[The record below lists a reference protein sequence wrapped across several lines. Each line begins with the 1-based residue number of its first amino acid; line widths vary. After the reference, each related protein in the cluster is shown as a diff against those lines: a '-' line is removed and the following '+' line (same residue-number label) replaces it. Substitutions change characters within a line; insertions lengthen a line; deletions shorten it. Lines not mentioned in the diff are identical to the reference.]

1 MSNNPKYNISPLLS
15 GALFNGESV
24 YTLASASLS
33 IESNLTANAIEI
45 LLTSS
50 SLSVESNLTA
60 NAIEILLPSAS
71 FSIESDLTANAVLLN
86 PISLSIESDLTANAI
101 EILLPSSSLSIESN
115 LSANATEILLPS
127 SALSVESG
135 LTANGVRITS
145 VSASLDGILNIS
157 VTTPIITVLTG
168 IIALSSSFNLLISDL
183 IRFTPSS
190 QNPGSLIP
198 LVLLDGVAL
207 TDQNRKFDNSNKPV
221 FVEKKNWNSSKSRYY
236 KRSTS
241 GKQSFKLS
249 WEWLPSDREYTID
262 KRQARNYL
270 KSVAMD
276 PDAHTLT
283 IIKYGENPEDV
294 FEETEYN
301 VFITNYAED
310 LIRRDLVSGVYFWKC
325 DIEFEEL

>member
-71 FSIESDLTANAVLLN
+71 FSIESDLTANAILLN
-86 PISLSIESDLTANAI
+86 PISLSIESNLTANAI
-101 EILLPSSSLSIESN
+101 EILLPSAALSIESD
-115 LSANATEILLPS
+115 
-127 SALSVESG
+127 

>member
-1 MSNNPKYNISPLLS
+1 MSKNPKYNISPLLS

-24 YTLASASLS
+24 YILASASLSIETNLTVNAVRTTSVSASLSIESDLTASAIEILLPSAALS
-33 IESNLTANAIEI
+33 IESNLTANAI
-45 LLTSS
+45 LTNP
-50 SLSVESNLTA
+50 VY
-60 NAIEILLPSAS
+60 I
-71 FSIESDLTANAVLLN
+71 SIESDLTASAM
-86 PISLSIESDLTANAI
+86 
-101 EILLPSSSLSIESN
+101 EILLPSSSLSIESGLTAESTSIIFASSSLSFESD
-115 LSANATEILLPS
+115 LSANA
-127 SALSVESG
+127 
-135 LTANGVRITS
+135 VRITP

-157 VTTPIITVLTG
+157 VTTPIVTVLTG

-198 LVLLDGVAL
+198 LVLLDGIAL
-207 TDQNRKFDNSNKPV
+207 TDQNRKFDNSNKPI
-221 FVEKKNWNSSKSRYY
+221 FVEKQNWNSSKSRYY

-270 KSVAMD
+270 KSAAMD